1 MSRVHPA
8 GDGGSPGI
16 QTQKSMFQK
25 SIENAPNSAISFV
38 ATSTSFLLGLMF
50 AVVWMCEMLFLMYAF
65 PATTDLWTMAR
76 VGATWRHPANGSYVY
91 MSKTEEWAQILSGES
106 NPTCMQDVQFS
117 TFPNVTSEFM
127 VAYGTVKARAF
138 AKSCGGGAITQYTSV
153 EEEANAAAFERYM
166 DLRVHFG
173 ESNSSEDR
181 NAARQIWES
190 DDVQCDCKIIEVVAN
205 SAVGEW
211 FIKDFFIGTSEDNVD
226 AINGWHTAIKFKRSF
241 DENVNVGT
249 SEHPKT
255 VSCCSCYS
263 TSGNSIATPADCSGF
278 NKDDL
283 DESYFLP
290 NRNLWKAMIGWD
302 LLGVQAAILAALL
315 CPYAVFDSFKYYIE
329 NFKKTFAISMAIA
342 GRFSSYSVAKYGKE
356 DGHII
361 SHKHYAHKAFFVLQ
375 FIYSAYM
382 RAMVIGMAGPTD
394 VVGSSITKRWS
405 LIVSAILSCAVTIGT
420 RMTTKQRDRFM
431 YKIFHCGRKSLPD
444 DFFEDPHVAK
454 FLNRDMLLLETFA
467 DITTLT
473 GLTIYTLLFELFIGV
488 EFGDALA
495 SACLNYFIQLLFE
508 QVGNFCIFY
517 FRERK
522 GVFSNEFKE
531 KAGEVRNE
539 QAETDGLTKIL
550 ENLKNVARGT
560 RKLVNETVWFM
571 LLAMPYVTLLLG
583 KLVGGS
589 LTRGLSI
596 EYSVEDYPHD
606 YVE

>member
-1 MSRVHPA
+1 MVFIFPFGDYIGRHLINIPSLMNASCKALACVASIIFVGYNISSVMIDKSKVNDAKHVVSRRWYIWSISGTNITSILFGPLLFNIFLENVYT
-8 GDGGSPGI
+8 SP
-16 QTQKSMFQK
+16 
-25 SIENAPNSAISFV
+25 
-38 ATSTSFLLGLMF
+38 
-50 AVVWMCEMLFLMYAF
+50 
-65 PATTDLWTMAR
+65 D
-76 VGATWRHPANGSYVY
+76 
-91 MSKTEEWAQILSGES
+91 
-106 NPTCMQDVQFS
+106 
-117 TFPNVTSEFM
+117 TSEM
-127 VAYGTVKARAF
+127 VRVVLSAF
-138 AKSCGGGAITQYTSV
+138 
-153 EEEANAAAFERYM
+153 
-166 DLRVHFG
+166 
-173 ESNSSEDR
+173 
-181 NAARQIWES
+181 
-190 DDVQCDCKIIEVVAN
+190 
-205 SAVGEW
+205 
-211 FIKDFFIGTSEDNVD
+211 
-226 AINGWHTAIKFKRSF
+226 
-241 DENVNVGT
+241 
-249 SEHPKT
+249 
-255 VSCCSCYS
+255 
-263 TSGNSIATPADCSGF
+263 
-278 NKDDL
+278 
-283 DESYFLP
+283 
-290 NRNLWKAMIGWD
+290 
-302 LLGVQAAILAALL
+302 GVPILFWLL
-315 CPYAVFDSFKYYIE
+315 C
-329 NFKKTFAISMAIA
+329 TA

-361 SHKHYAHKAFFVLQ
+361 SHKHAAHKAFFVLQ

-420 RMTTKQRDRFM
+420 RMTTKARDRFM

-444 DFFEDPHVAK
+444 DFFENPHVAK

-473 GLTIYTLLFELFIGV
+473 GLTLYTLLFELFIGV
-488 EFGDALA
+488 DFGDALA
-495 SACLNYFIQLLFE
+495 SAFLNYVIQLLFE

-531 KAGEVRNE
+531 KKGEARNV
-539 QAETDGLTKIL
+539 QADTDDLTKIL

-571 LLAMPYVTLLLG
+571 LLAMPYVTLLLS